1 MPSGLPEPP
10 ASCSE
15 YEGAD
20 PQLAPNT
27 TGRQIFGSALRGSW
41 RFVRVSFGASV
52 VLFGP
57 LVALTLALVLV
68 LGVIGEPFGGSG
80 AVPEICI
87 KLADFDTD
95 LRNCPR
101 SSKRF
106 PITPNTSTNARTS
119 AKRGPKS
126 LFEQN

>member
-1 MPSGLPEPP
+1 M
-10 ASCSE
+10 
-15 YEGAD
+15 
-20 PQLAPNT
+20 
-27 TGRQIFGSALRGSW
+27 
-41 RFVRVSFGASV
+41 
-52 VLFGP
+52 LFGP

-68 LGVIGEPFGGSG
+68 LGLIGEPFGGSG